1 MQIASKVETSKERE
15 ETQEQIDEERRH
27 QVEVGLLLPVLTIE
41 STALQDLVMTV
52 TQISDKQAC
61 IVRVMKD
68 RKTMT
73 HNDLISEVAHQ
84 LSTRF
89 SPSLT
94 MIKKRIE
101 GLIDVSV
108 FTCSYLGSRSR
119 AEGIPGTHKRYR
131 HISLSRLISSL
142 DFSLF
147 HRIA

>member
-1 MQIASKVETSKERE
+1 MLCLIFHSPNE
-15 ETQEQIDEERRH
+15 
-27 QVEVGLLLPVLTIE
+27 LW
-41 STALQDLVMTV
+41 LVWV
-52 TQISDKQAC
+52 TDDQAC

-108 FTCSYLGSRSR
+108 VGLCFRLDTVYRTCARWQL
-119 AEGIPGTHKRYR
+119 TK
-131 HISLSRLISSL
+131 
-142 DFSLF
+142 
-147 HRIA
+147 